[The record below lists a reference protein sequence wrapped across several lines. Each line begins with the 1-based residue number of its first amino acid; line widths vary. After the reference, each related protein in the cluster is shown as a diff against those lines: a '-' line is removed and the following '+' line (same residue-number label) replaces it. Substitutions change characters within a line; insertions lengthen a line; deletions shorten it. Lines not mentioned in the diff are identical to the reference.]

1 MRSLGVAAGVVL
13 WAPSDAYFSYYNSP
27 YIGHKNGA
35 AVDIYPA
42 HASWDGPGFSPVD
55 GVVCRIKRMTMG
67 RSRGF
72 PSAEHD
78 FGVGITPDGL
88 EDKIVR
94 ILHCKP
100 DLVVG
105 DRVGRGDAIG
115 AILRSRYFDY
125 WTGPHYHVEL
135 MDEINFERPSQSYP
149 IRTESLFIEEVDMS
163 AGIDQEI
170 ECEVSEI
177 IDDYMVV
184 LSNSAFYASWNDLS
198 GHLCTDQNQNALGIV
213 DAGYPHYSHG
223 GVIGFQKQHV
233 KEGLVYFRG
242 RELGVLDVEEGKSCS
257 RFRTSSSTQVMV
269 HDVPL
274 RGISFFIYP
283 KSHVSR
289 GRVPLVLI
297 PHQRGGFSNDF
308 GCGDT
313 FALNIVG
320 TNTC

>member
-27 YIGHKNGA
+27 HIGHENGA

-42 HASWDGPGFSPVD
+42 HASWDAPGFSPVD
-55 GVVCRIKRMTMG
+55 GVVCRIKKMTMG

-78 FGVGITPDGL
+78 YGVGITPDGL

-115 AILRSRYFDY
+115 AILRSRYFNY

-135 MDEINFERPSQSYP
+135 MDATNFERASQSYP
-149 IRTESLFIEEVDMS
+149 IRTEILFNEVDVS
-163 AGIDQEI
+163 GGIDAEI
-170 ECEVSEI
+170 GCEVSEI
-177 IDDYMVV
+177 TNDYMVV
-184 LSNSAFYASWNDLS
+184 FPNSAFYASSDDLS
-198 GHLCTDQNQNALGIV
+198 GHLCTDRNHNSLGIV

-223 GVIGFQKQHV
+223 GVIGFRKQHV
-233 KEGLVYFRG
+233 KEGLVCFRG
-242 RELGVLDVEEGKSCS
+242 RELGVLDVVGEACS
-257 RFRTSSSTQVMV
+257 RFRMSSSAQVMV
-269 HDVPL
+269 QDVPL

-283 KSHVSR
+283 KSYVSR

-297 PHQRGGFSNDF
+297 PNQRGGFSNDF
-308 GCGDT
+308 GCGNT
-313 FALNIVG
+313 FAL
-320 TNTC
+320 TL